1 MDHLEAIRT
10 ESARFSQA
18 AHQLDL
24 ATPVPS
30 CPDWASADL
39 VHHLAEVQ
47 DFWSQV
53 VRGADGEDATD
64 LPRPADD
71 AALPD
76 AYDAAS
82 GRLVAALEQAD
93 PAGSCWSWHED
104 GHSIAWVLRRQAHEV
119 LVHRVDAELAAGTAA
134 PRPPV
139 VPGLA
144 LDGVDEVLTVM
155 VDGVPQWGEFSSDGR
170 LIGVAAHEGETSA
183 SWTFRLGRFT
193 GAGPETGKEW
203 DLPAGLITQDVG
215 FVDRAPVVR
224 GPAWDLDLW
233 LWGRGPLPAG
243 AIGDRDAVLAE
254 TFRSMVAAATQ

>member
-1 MDHLEAIRT
+1 MNQGTDHLEAIRT
-10 ESARFSQA
+10 ESARFSQV

-30 CPDWASADL
+30 CPDWSSADL

-93 PAGSCWSWHED
+93 PTGSCWSWHED
-104 GHSIAWVLRRQAHEV
+104 GHSIAWALRRQAHQV
-119 LVHRVDAELAAGTAA
+119 LVHRVDAELAAGK
-134 PRPPV
+134 PRPAAGRGDRR
-139 VPGLA
+139 PGRA
-144 LDGVDEVLTVM
+144 A
-155 VDGVPQWGEFSSDGR
+155 GR
-170 LIGVAAHEGETSA
+170 
-183 SWTFRLGRFT
+183 
-193 GAGPETGKEW
+193 
-203 DLPAGLITQDVG
+203 DLP
-215 FVDRAPVVR
+215 VDSR
-224 GPAWDLDLW
+224 GRHAVTPAWSRI
-233 LWGRGPLPAG
+233 GRA
-243 AIGDRDAVLAE
+243 A
-254 TFRSMVAAATQ
+254 SAAAGSPGRRTTS

>member
-1 MDHLEAIRT
+1 MNEGTDHFEAIRT
-10 ESARFSQA
+10 ESARFSQV

-30 CPDWASADL
+30 CPDWSSADL

-93 PAGSCWSWHED
+93 PTGSCWSWHEN

-119 LVHRVDAELAAGTAA
+119 LDGRGRHAVTPAWSRISRAASAAAGS
-134 PRPPV
+134 
-139 VPGLA
+139 PGRR
-144 LDGVDEVLTVM
+144 T
-155 VDGVPQWGEFSSDGR
+155 
-170 LIGVAAHEGETSA
+170 TS
-183 SWTFRLGRFT
+183 
-193 GAGPETGKEW
+193 
-203 DLPAGLITQDVG
+203 
-215 FVDRAPVVR
+215 
-224 GPAWDLDLW
+224 
-233 LWGRGPLPAG
+233 
-243 AIGDRDAVLAE
+243 
-254 TFRSMVAAATQ
+254 